1 MSGLFA
7 GTPLERPV
15 TCERCSKA
23 ITDCA
28 CPRDAEGRVCTPNQ
42 QRISVRI
49 EKRRGKPITIASGF
63 DAAASDL
70 PAILKT
76 LRSALGTGGTT
87 GEDANG
93 KPMVEVQGDHKQRV
107 ADALRAMGYQIKP

>member
-15 TCERCSKA
+15 TCERCSKPLA
-23 ITDCA
+23 ECA
-28 CPRDAEGRVCTPNQ
+28 CPRDASGRVLLPSQ
-42 QRISVRI
+42 QRISVRV

-70 PAILKT
+70 TSILKQ
-76 LRSALGTGGTT
+76 LRSKLGAGGAT
-87 GEDANG
+87 GEDANS

-107 ADALRAMGYQIKP
+107 GEILKGLGYQIK